1 MTEQKNK
8 AAASPKDATAQVQE
22 FQQMEQSYKHII
34 AREKRHC
41 KQQTEQIGRLW
52 HGIVVLS
59 ALLALSTMIA
69 TFAIMQLPAAAE
81 DNPQAEPE
89 AVTCAADPVE
99 AEPVAVELAPRYA
112 ITEAER
118 AEIISAVVC
127 ETGGHDPEAAM
138 LVAQCILNAAERDG
152 IRPGEVL
159 DRYQYADYPVE
170 LTTTAF
176 EAVADVFDWGNTITD
191 EPILFFYA
199 PDRVRSDWH
208 ESMEFVLE
216 HGGHRYFKLPAGV
229 E

>member
-1 MTEQKNK
+1 MTEQKK
-8 AAASPKDATAQVQE
+8 WVADPTKDTATQVQE
-22 FQQMEQSYKHII
+22 FRQKEQSYKHII
-34 AREKRHC
+34 AREKQHG

-59 ALLALSTMIA
+59 ALLALSVMVA
-69 TFAIMQLPAAAE
+69 TFAIMQLPAAAD
-81 DNPQAEPE
+81 DNHQAEPE
-89 AVTCAADPVE
+89 AVTCAPDPVE

-118 AEIISAVVC
+118 AEIVTAVVC
-127 ETGGHDPEAAM
+127 ETGGQDPEAAM

-159 DRYQYADYPVE
+159 ERYQYADYPVE

-176 EAVADVFDWGNTITD
+176 EAVANVFDWGNTITD

-199 PDRVRSDWH
+199 PDLVQSDWH
-208 ESMEFVLE
+208 ESQRYVLTYA
-216 HGGHRYFKLPAGV
+216 GHKYFALWN